1 MNAADLP
8 FINAILNSVSTVFLT
23 LGYIAIRKKDRVQHK
38 RYMVTALISSA
49 LFLTCYLIYHYQV
62 GSVPYPYYDWTR
74 PVYFVI
80 LVPHIILA
88 AIMSPFIISAVH
100 YAWIGEFAKH
110 KRLMR
115 WVWPVWMFVSVSGV
129 VIYLMLY
136 RF

>member
-1 MNAADLP
+1 M
-8 FINAILNSVSTVFLT
+8 NAILNSVSTVFLT

>member
-80 LVPHIILA
+80 LVPH
-88 AIMSPFIISAVH
+88 
-100 YAWIGEFAKH
+100 
-110 KRLMR
+110 
-115 WVWPVWMFVSVSGV
+115 
-129 VIYLMLY
+129 
-136 RF
+136 

>member
-23 LGYIAIRKKDRVQHK
+23 LGYISIRKKDRVQHK

-100 YAWIGEFAKH
+100 YAWIGEFSKH

-115 WVWPVWMFVSVSGV
+115 WVWPVWIFVSVSGV

>member
-100 YAWIGEFAKH
+100 YAWIGEFSKH

-115 WVWPVWMFVSVSGV
+115 WVWPVWIFVSVSGV